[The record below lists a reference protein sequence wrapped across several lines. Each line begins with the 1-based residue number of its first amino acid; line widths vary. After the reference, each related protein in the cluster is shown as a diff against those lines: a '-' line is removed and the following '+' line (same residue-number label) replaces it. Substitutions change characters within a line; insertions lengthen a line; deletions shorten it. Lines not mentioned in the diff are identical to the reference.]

1 MKPERKP
8 KPELK
13 EEQEADS
20 LSSLLQALVEKLPI
34 APELRVPLV
43 LVFLVVF
50 VFAGVWYG
58 LKDLNESR
66 NAAAWQELFQVAV
79 PPSSTLGDN
88 SENYERLNEF
98 IDEQKVAQSSLIYMV
113 PMLSDNTNV
122 IAWATVKSANLALA
136 MGINSAYQADKN
148 EAKKQLEAACKK
160 YEEARG
166 LIGPTSKQHLELH
179 REAIYG
185 LAKAYETRM
194 AVAERNRDENHNA
207 AVKYYEE
214 LKTLASESALAD
226 FATERLTQLND
237 EQTADDGFYSYLAT
251 YKPEVMDPVLP
262 DAGPVTPPDATL
274 TPESTPES

>member
-160 YEEARG
+160 YEEARD

-214 LKTLASESALAD
+214 LKTLASESALAGLASRCTAQAIACGRQCSN
-226 FATERLTQLND
+226 FVMER
-237 EQTADDGFYSYLAT
+237 SR
-251 YKPEVMDPVLP
+251 P
-262 DAGPVTPPDATL
+262 
-274 TPESTPES
+274 

>member
-148 EAKKQLEAACKK
+148 EAKKQLAA
-160 YEEARG
+160 A
-166 LIGPTSKQHLELH
+166 
-179 REAIYG
+179 
-185 LAKAYETRM
+185 
-194 AVAERNRDENHNA
+194 
-207 AVKYYEE
+207 
-214 LKTLASESALAD
+214 
-226 FATERLTQLND
+226 
-237 EQTADDGFYSYLAT
+237 
-251 YKPEVMDPVLP
+251 
-262 DAGPVTPPDATL
+262 
-274 TPESTPES
+274 